1 MDTPIETSG
10 YTHNGM
16 EYDEKVINSIG
27 AERAKEIKE
36 RVDAEL
42 LRRRFY
48 GSEYSVDSA
57 ASQYTSTVNPNW
69 AFNETNAPESGDRI
83 QEMQGR
89 KIISSLLMICD
100 LGCLMVINEG

>member
-48 GSEYSVDSA
+48 GSEYSVDFIKYYYISVFG
-57 ASQYTSTVNPNW
+57 S
-69 AFNETNAPESGDRI
+69 DL
-83 QEMQGR
+83 
-89 KIISSLLMICD
+89 SSLTAQKT
-100 LGCLMVINEG
+100 GN